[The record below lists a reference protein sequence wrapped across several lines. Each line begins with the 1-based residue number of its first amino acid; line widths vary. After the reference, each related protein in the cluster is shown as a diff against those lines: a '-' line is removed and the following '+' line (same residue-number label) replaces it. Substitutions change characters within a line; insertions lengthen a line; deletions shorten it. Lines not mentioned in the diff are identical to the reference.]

1 MKPGRCKIIAL
12 TLAVAGVLC
21 GCAPAG
27 APGSLAVE
35 EAALLADIPSETGGL
50 PTRHRLDVPV
60 ILQNPELPNGCEATA
75 LAMVLTYHGY
85 NADKLSIAYDYIP
98 LEDFV
103 LVDGRR
109 TGGDPA
115 LVYPGDPGGTG
126 YYCLPR
132 VVAGAA
138 NRYLSR
144 QSGASHVA
152 RNATGAEE
160 DDLKAHIAAGQPV
173 LAWCTIDGEAPRTNP
188 DTAWYLSDTGE
199 LYEPYS
205 NLHVVVLSGYDEESF
220 YISDPQGL
228 RDAVPIDAF
237 MENYR
242 QMGSRAV
249 TMAKQA

>member
-12 TLAVAGVLC
+12 TLAVAGVLG
-21 GCAPAG
+21 GCTSADG
-27 APGSLAVE
+27 PGSLPVKDVAMLAE
-35 EAALLADIPSETGGL
+35 TLAETAALPA
-50 PTRHRLDVPV
+50 RHRLDVPL

-85 NADKLSIAYDYIP
+85 DADKLSLAYDYIP

-103 LVDGRR
+103 EEDGRR
-109 TGGDPA
+109 TGGNPA

-144 QSGASHVA
+144 QSGAAHVA
-152 RNATGAEE
+152 RNATGADE
-160 DDLKAHIAAGQPV
+160 DDLKAHIAAGRPV
-173 LAWCTIDGEAPRTNP
+173 LVWCTVDGEAPRTNP

-205 NLHVVVLSGYDEESF
+205 NLHVVVLSGYDEENF

-228 RDAVPIDAF
+228 RESVPIGAF

-249 TMAKQA
+249 TIA

>member
-50 PTRHRLDVPV
+50 PARHRLDVPV

-85 NADKLSIAYDYIP
+85 NADKLSLAYDYIP

-109 TGGDPA
+109 TGGNPA
-115 LVYPGDPGGTG
+115 LVYPGDPGGIG

-144 QSGASHVA
+144 QSGASHVG

-160 DDLKAHIAAGQPV
+160 DVLKAHIAAGQPV

-199 LYEPYS
+199 LYVPYS